1 MVAACPFPCPRGTP
15 TRVFRMAEALGRRGH
30 DVHVVTYHLGEEPGP
45 MPFRIHRIQN
55 VAGYRKLSPG
65 PTWRKLLQVD
75 VLLAAKL
82 LRVITSQAIELIH
95 AHHYEGLPV
104 LYDAHTLL
112 ESELPSYRTG
122 VPARLTRALG
132 RWLDVSLPWR
142 ADEIVTVTE
151 QIRAALLRGSRAD
164 AERITV
170 VASGVEPER
179 FEFGRRRPPEN
190 GGVRTLIFTGNL
202 ASYQGIEVL
211 LRSFRLVLDHRRD
224 VRLVIVTHSSFE
236 PYEGLARELQV
247 REFIDV
253 VPATRDDVPA
263 QLAAAD
269 VAVNPRVQCD
279 GAPQKLLNYMAAGK
293 PIVSF
298 RGSGQILDHGQTGWL
313 VEGHDAAAFALGTL
327 RCLDDPDLARALG
340 RAAHRAAAD
349 YRWDTAA
356 TLIEAVYDRLAS
368 SRPRVA

>member
-1 MVAACPFPCPRGTP
+1 
-15 TRVFRMAEALGRRGH
+15 MAEALGRRGH

-45 MPFRIHRIQN
+45 VPFRIHRIRN

-65 PTWRKLLQVD
+65 PTWRKLLQLD

-82 LRVITSQAIELIH
+82 VRVITSQAIELIH
-95 AHHYEGLPV
+95 AHHYEGLLASLYARRYTGLPV

-112 ESELPSYRTG
+112 ESELPFYRTG
-122 VPARLTRALG
+122 VPVWLSRALG

-142 ADEIVTVTE
+142 ADEIITVTE
-151 QIRAALLRGSRAD
+151 QIRAVLLRGSGAD
-164 AERITV
+164 PERITV

-179 FEFGRRRPPEN
+179 FDLGRRRPAEH

-211 LRSFRLVLDHRRD
+211 LRSFRLVLDQRRD
-224 VRLVIVTHSSFE
+224 VRLVIVTHSAFE

-247 REFIDV
+247 RDFIDV
-253 VPATRDDVPA
+253 VPATHGDVPA

-298 RGSGQILDHGQTGWL
+298 RGSGQILDHGRTGWL

-340 RAAHRAAAD
+340 RAARRRAAAH
-349 YRWDTAA
+349 YRWDAAA
-356 TLIEAVYDRLAS
+356 TLIEAVYHRLAPP
-368 SRPRVA
+368 RP